1 MKQAFPRSIPASLP
15 LTYCLYTHI
24 VHFVLWKRMWYHTD
38 SSAGEAFY
46 QHLVGVQQTVESVT
60 TDKDL
65 SLAGLFHSIYGTEGF
80 SAFTV
85 SLAKRPEIRNLIGE
99 RAELICYVNCV
110 MDRASLDATLD
121 NEAGSHFVTA
131 RPEAGNHTISL
142 TDQQLD
148 DLVAVHL
155 CDWLQQVN
163 LLFHLPHAS
172 LNCTAH
178 TGERLM
184 DTGFTQV
191 EMEAGMT
198 NERHGWTKKGHAW
211 GYRRQAYQK
220 MAQRLGG
227 NYLQLY
233 DEVFAREPEETKGIH
248 QKFTPK
254 LDITQVEVH

>member
-1 MKQAFPRSIPASLP
+1 MA
-15 LTYCLYTHI
+15 
-24 VHFVLWKRMWYHTD
+24 
-38 SSAGEAFY
+38 
-46 QHLVGVQQTVESVT
+46 VQQTVESVT

-110 MDRASLDATLD
+110 MDRASLDASLD
-121 NEAGSHFVTA
+121 REAGSHFVTA
-131 RPEAGNHTISL
+131 RLEAGNHSIPL

-155 CDWLQQVN
+155 CDWLQQVS
-163 LLFHLPHAS
+163 LPFHLPGLGLITIGAS
-172 LNCTAH
+172 LIGTPH
-178 TGERLM
+178 TGERLLA
-184 DTGFTQV
+184 TGFTQV

-211 GYRRQAYQK
+211 GYRRHAYRK

-233 DEVFAREPEETKGIH
+233 NEVFAREPEETKGIH
-248 QKFTPK
+248 QEFTPK
-254 LDITQVEVH
+254 LDSAQVEVH